1 MWSAALLG
9 LHTCKYPWI
18 PKPWGWIHVITN
30 NRIKLCF
37 KNLGL
42 LVGLSSRA
50 QLASLSTKA
59 VSVLSA
65 GWRCLHR
72 PTPSRERRS
81 CRAVPVAGVP
91 YGLGV
96 DIQWSLPSRGKRSL
110 DSCQAGTE
118 TTLDL
123 CKRHPAWFGPSA
135 LLNNH
140 LLLGVIFHS
149 LAPSTSTSS
158 CCGDPSAQPS
168 PTGHAEHTAAA
179 SFAH

>member
-1 MWSAALLG
+1 M
-9 LHTCKYPWI
+9 
-18 PKPWGWIHVITN
+18 
-30 NRIKLCF
+30 
-37 KNLGL
+37 
-42 LVGLSSRA
+42 GLSSRA

-65 GWRCLHR
+65 GWRRLHR

-91 YGLGV
+91 YGLRV

-140 LLLGVIFHS
+140 LLLGVISHS
-149 LAPSTSTSS
+149 LAPSTST
-158 CCGDPSAQPS
+158 PSLRAAGTHQPS
-168 PTGHAEHTAAA
+168 PAPRATQSTRQQHPLHAEKGLLHYSTASPPAPSVLAYVMFFPYKFHLAA
-179 SFAH
+179 LCIQTIQ